1 MLRTVRNEFSDLL
14 SLLRTAA
21 ILAVAGAVYKE
32 LRTPPDQRTW
42 HGKLLGVVPY
52 DFRPPSLGKLREAY
66 WNTESDTI
74 FTDRP
79 LGVGWAV
86 NIPAVLRRAGV
97 MSERR
102 PTGAG
107 TRQGA

>member
-1 MLRTVRNEFSDLL
+1 MLRTVRNEFNDLL

-52 DFRPPSLGKLREAY
+52 DFRPPSVAKLREAY
-66 WNTESDTI
+66 WNTKSDTI

-86 NIPAVLRRAGV
+86 NIPAVLRRAGL

-102 PTGAG
+102 PTGA
-107 TRQGA
+107 RAR